1 MYKFTLTPT
10 QLVLDFMRL
19 NCAAEL
25 YDLFAEEPGV
35 STVNGILR
43 AMATYNL
50 LKFSH
55 DPSDNTVCILCF
67 DNSVYGG
74 LTALLAH
81 LTEWTILYYPTKTKR
96 NKFFEPSSGVVP
108 VDNAYALQPS
118 ELTLGNIPEKF
129 AVCGNFNLKHVVNK
143 VLRFCTGE
151 VILISDLYHFS
162 TPNVPMYRNMTT
174 YAGLNLTK
182 YVVDL
187 SLRGKYYAP
196 T

>member
-25 YDLFAEEPGV
+25 YNLFAEEPGV

-50 LKFSH
+50 LSQTY

-96 NKFFEPSSGVVP
+96 NKFFEPSSGIVP
-108 VDNAYALQPS
+108 VDNAYVLQPS
-118 ELTLGNIPEKF
+118 EIPLGNIPEKF

-151 VILISDLYHFS
+151 VVLISDS
-162 TPNVPMYRNMTT
+162 CSDCPNVPMYTGAYT
-174 YAGLNLTK
+174 FDDLNLTR
-182 YVVDL
+182 YMVDL